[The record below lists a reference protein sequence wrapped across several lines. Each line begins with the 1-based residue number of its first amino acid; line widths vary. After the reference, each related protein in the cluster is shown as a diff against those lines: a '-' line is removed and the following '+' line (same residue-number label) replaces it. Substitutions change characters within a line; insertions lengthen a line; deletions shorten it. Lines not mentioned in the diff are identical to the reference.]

1 MGDQYKPVVFYCG
14 TVKPRL
20 LVVSRFF
27 FCKVTPRPRRIKIAL
42 ADMTSPAWMGYLKN
56 WTDLKGKGGL
66 YM

>member
-27 FCKVTPRPRRIKIAL
+27 FVKLLHARGV
-42 ADMTSPAWMGYLKN
+42 LKSR
-56 WTDLKGKGGL
+56 
-66 YM
+66 